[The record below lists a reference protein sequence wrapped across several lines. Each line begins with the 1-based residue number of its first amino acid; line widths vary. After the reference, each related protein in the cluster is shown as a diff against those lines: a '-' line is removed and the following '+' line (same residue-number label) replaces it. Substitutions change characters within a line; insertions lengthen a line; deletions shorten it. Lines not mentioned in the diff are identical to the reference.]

1 MDDTSTLYSDAKPK
15 SILKRP
21 SDTPEKSTHL
31 RWDEDNLRVTE
42 AQKDAKMKV
51 DEPPTPYIRY
61 NPELDADLQPHEP
74 GAGRDAECAAAVQE
88 LADTIHADLGLILQ
102 REYGK
107 TSEQIQGLVTHSENS
122 GDSTGDIVPVFRDE
136 AAAAMPEAQSPV
148 GAMSDSRVACQRM
161 EEENRRL
168 REQLAERD
176 AENRGLR
183 QQVAAHRQEVEVAR
197 RRAAHFDASV
207 ARQAEADLGRPMT
220 APELRAAFRGLYRQ
234 YTLREDHF
242 IAVERTASLE
252 SQFWQEKYARAETR
266 ERAHLDDLESLRQS
280 LEEAAAQRPVH
291 ELNADPLRML
301 RGHEAK
307 TRQRLKQC
315 QTLVRAVAA
324 EAPALRAE
332 YVEKLQSFNQELWA
346 RTRERV
352 DVDSKLRAAQSENQR
367 LDEACRELQAK
378 WQQQAW
384 ELHNSKRLL
393 EDKMRE
399 GGSSALLASAMR
411 DTVAV
416 FLGSEAAAA
425 AAAGAPAQ
433 NSLSPTRAIRMP
445 RRTPRHHGDRR
456 LSALQAAG
464 SLVPAADN
472 GGQSHLLPDQRDSV
486 GALSAQTRLHLP
498 TSADFTFSLPLS
510 AEI

>member
-1 MDDTSTLYSDAKPK
+1 MAKGGGHRQPRHRSQNKARDRPPAATPVEHSQPATS
-15 SILKRP
+15 
-21 SDTPEKSTHL
+21 
-31 RWDEDNLRVTE
+31 
-42 AQKDAKMKV
+42 
-51 DEPPTPYIRY
+51 
-61 NPELDADLQPHEP
+61 QPHEP

-88 LADTIHADLGLILQ
+88 LADAIYADLGLILQ

-107 TSEQIQGLVTHSENS
+107 TSEQVQGLVTHSESS
-122 GDSTGDIVPVFRDE
+122 GDSTGDLVPVFRGE
-136 AAAAMPEAQSPV
+136 AAAATPEAQSPA
-148 GAMSDSRVACQRM
+148 GGMSNSRVACQRM

-252 SQFWQEKYARAETR
+252 SQLWQEKYARAETR
-266 ERAHLDDLESLRQS
+266 ERAHLDNLESLRQR
-280 LEEAAAQRPVH
+280 LEEVAAQRPVH
-291 ELNADPLRML
+291 ELNADPLRLL

-307 TRQRLKQC
+307 TRRRLKQC

-367 LDEACRELQAK
+367 LAEACRELQAK

-393 EDKMRE
+393 EDRMRE
-399 GGSSALLASAMR
+399 EGSSALLASAMR

-416 FLGSEAAAA
+416 FFGSEAAAA

-445 RRTPRHHGDRR
+445 RRTPRHHGGRR

-464 SLVPAADN
+464 NLVPAADN

-510 AEI
+510 AETQSSVSAA